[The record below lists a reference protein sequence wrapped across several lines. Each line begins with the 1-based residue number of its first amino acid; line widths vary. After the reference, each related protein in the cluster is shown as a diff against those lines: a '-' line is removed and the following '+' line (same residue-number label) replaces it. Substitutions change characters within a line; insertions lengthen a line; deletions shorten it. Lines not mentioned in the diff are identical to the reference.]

1 MRGRSPGLGASFS
14 GKCCYLSI
22 LCTLRDAFH
31 RVKIKYFLNE
41 YIFKEPVVS
50 VTKYHVQILALPVQS
65 HQLPSEADLHR
76 FPQCPHAD
84 PVPHMIWPRG
94 NPGRRSESQGIP
106 FPSSFSKDH
115 FRLLCPQETDTA
127 PLKMALSIRALG
139 TVLCHLLQVG
149 TMRPRFWVPDLSFMV
164 PSLPLSLISLFVNKC
179 SYFEYAICFPMG
191 PWLIQPQTRFHH
203 QTLHAAMFHHQ
214 TGKSTIFQ
222 GNKRTHAF
230 IKPVGSVQSPFS
242 LQWCSISVR
251 TQQDLTILCLPRLQ
265 IMWFCHCLPKTRQSQ
280 EWHPHKGSD
289 WSLQW
294 TFYRK
299 AGGRDEHTNSTEIAW
314 SFTAIISLTC
324 FSESWFAGRTFA
336 WPGRHL

>member
-1 MRGRSPGLGASFS
+1 MSPCRPSSPYYLAKGESWQEIRESGYSFS
-14 GKCCYLSI
+14 QLLLKRSLQTALSS
-22 LCTLRDAFH
+22 RDRHCSSEDGAFH
-31 RVKIKYFLNE
+31 PGFGHCFV
-41 YIFKEPVVS
+41 P
-50 VTKYHVQILALPVQS
+50 LA
-65 HQLPSEADLHR
+65 
-76 FPQCPHAD
+76 
-84 PVPHMIWPRG
+84 
-94 NPGRRSESQGIP
+94 
-106 FPSSFSKDH
+106 K
-115 FRLLCPQETDTA
+115 
-127 PLKMALSIRALG
+127 
-139 TVLCHLLQVG
+139 VG

-336 WPGRHL
+336 WPDRHL